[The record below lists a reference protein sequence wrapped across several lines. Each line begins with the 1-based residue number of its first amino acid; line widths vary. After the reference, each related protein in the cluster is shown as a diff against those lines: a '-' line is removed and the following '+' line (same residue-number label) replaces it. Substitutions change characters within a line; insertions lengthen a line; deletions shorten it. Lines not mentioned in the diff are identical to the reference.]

1 MIKNYKTQN
10 NEILFRL
17 KEIQKIIGKL
27 NKEAL
32 TLVPL
37 KIYFNKKGIAKL
49 EIALAK
55 GKKIHDK
62 RDAKK
67 RKDWVRE
74 RKKL

>member
-1 MIKNYKTQN
+1 MHQIKR
-10 NEILFRL
+10 E
-17 KEIQKIIGKL
+17 EIQKILGKL
-27 NKEAL
+27 NKESL

-62 RDAKK
+62 RKEKMDRDIARQVDRAIKK
-67 RKDWVRE
+67 YNN
-74 RKKL
+74 